1 MATNFPGSQDTFTNP
16 TSGSSLSSPSHAD
29 QHTNVNDAIEAIETA
44 LLDGAPLKID
54 DANQRVGIGT
64 TSPSTALE
72 VSSNTGGG
80 TTSTDLRISSTGQS
94 STWSTSNAWGVLDF
108 YNADGS
114 GGGAKSHVSLQ
125 AVAGEPLGQYSDLQ
139 FHVTD
144 GSASDITAM
153 TIEGSSG
160 NVGIGD
166 TTPSYKLDVNG
177 DINSTGAIRKSGISL
192 GVDHGWALRMASADS
207 FTLSTSY
214 NAIAFADEQIDTDG
228 YHSTSTNNTRVT
240 IPTGLGGVYSIVM
253 HMSTSHSTAPTY
265 VELYARV
272 NNGGVQ
278 RVKVLQ
284 GVYRP
289 GSYWGSFGSV
299 SGMLRLDDGDYV
311 EMLVRINGGSSVAPL
326 GTSTSYYPTVFAG
339 ARVGT

>member
-1 MATNFPGSQDTFTNP
+1 MATNFPGSQDSFTNP

-29 QHTNVNDAIEAIETA
+29 QHTNVNDAVEAIETA
-44 LLDGAPLKID
+44 LLDGAPLHID

-166 TTPSYKLDVNG
+166 TTRS
-177 DINSTGAIRKSGISL
+177 
-192 GVDHGWALRMASADS
+192 
-207 FTLSTSY
+207 
-214 NAIAFADEQIDTDG
+214 
-228 YHSTSTNNTRVT
+228 
-240 IPTGLGGVYSIVM
+240 
-253 HMSTSHSTAPTY
+253 
-265 VELYARV
+265 
-272 NNGGVQ
+272 
-278 RVKVLQ
+278 
-284 GVYRP
+284 
-289 GSYWGSFGSV
+289 
-299 SGMLRLDDGDYV
+299 
-311 EMLVRINGGSSVAPL
+311 
-326 GTSTSYYPTVFAG
+326 
-339 ARVGT
+339 